1 MAARRNAV
9 EEILAAPADSK
20 DDDARNDTAAGV
32 DAAPS
37 GNRLPTFLAQP
48 PGEGV
53 SRSEWA
59 RAFLEA
65 QSPNPTVRQRGRD
78 ALTAMGCQWIDPTEP
93 PSAPAN

>member
-1 MAARRNAV
+1 MNAR
-9 EEILAAPADSK
+9 
-20 DDDARNDTAAGV
+20 T
-32 DAAPS
+32 
-37 GNRLPTFLAQP
+37 RLPGGRIVTLANQ
-48 PGEGV
+48 EQAHVNAERAHIILV

-78 ALTAMGCQWIDPTEP
+78 ALTAMGCQWVDPAES